1 MLAEAKS
8 KPEIEVLGAPAEMK
22 FDESGNLL
30 DQAVEV
36 QTANAG

>member
-1 MLAEAKS
+1 MLAEAKT
-8 KPEIEVLGAPAEMK
+8 KPEIEVVGPPAEME

-36 QTANAG
+36 QTTV